1 MMDFVAHSDHD
12 MRTLDGVRIVEYDR
26 VREAQ
31 EIERIWRDL
40 QEKCKHEYFLSWGW
54 ISTWLASL
62 PREVDVRLVVG
73 YLQEQ
78 PALAFFLGSGRRRKY
93 GILPTRTLSLN
104 TTGSRYLD
112 LLYIE
117 YNGVLHIP
125 SLQFSMDDLL
135 EVLVG
140 RPWDEFSLAGLS
152 AEFARQ
158 TGLLDSETA
167 PVSAG
172 LLLEEESSAYFV
184 DLDRVREAK
193 MDYLGLISSN
203 KRSQIRRSIKEYEKE
218 GEVRIEAAQST
229 AEALEMLSALAD
241 LHQEE
246 WRKRGKP
253 GVFSNAYLLEFHR
266 KLIASRFEA
275 GEIQLLKVSTPE
287 AVIGYLYNFVYNGKV
302 LFYQSGLSYREGNL
316 YRPGLVS
323 HYFAILHNARADMR
337 VYDFMAGE
345 AGYKSSLATDSVP
358 MYWMRLVKGGL
369 RLSAEKAALR
379 LKERLKDAPSL
390 LDNLKRLRDRFS
402 SSPR

>member
-1 MMDFVAHSDHD
+1 MMDFVTHSDHD

-26 VREAQ
+26 IGKAR

-40 QEKCKHEYFLSWGW
+40 QEHCEHEYFLSWGW

-62 PREVDVRLVVG
+62 PQEVDVRLVVG

-78 PALAFFLGSGRRRKY
+78 PALAFFLGFSRRRKY

-140 RPWDEFSLAGLS
+140 RPWDEFSLAGLT

-172 LLLEEESSAYFV
+172 L
-184 DLDRVREAK
+184 
-193 MDYLGLISSN
+193 
-203 KRSQIRRSIKEYEKE
+203 
-218 GEVRIEAAQST
+218 
-229 AEALEMLSALAD
+229 
-241 LHQEE
+241 
-246 WRKRGKP
+246 
-253 GVFSNAYLLEFHR
+253 
-266 KLIASRFEA
+266 
-275 GEIQLLKVSTPE
+275 
-287 AVIGYLYNFVYNGKV
+287 
-302 LFYQSGLSYREGNL
+302 
-316 YRPGLVS
+316 
-323 HYFAILHNARADMR
+323 
-337 VYDFMAGE
+337 
-345 AGYKSSLATDSVP
+345 
-358 MYWMRLVKGGL
+358 
-369 RLSAEKAALR
+369 
-379 LKERLKDAPSL
+379 
-390 LDNLKRLRDRFS
+390 
-402 SSPR
+402 